1 VITNMKRTFLL
12 STLACSTAL
21 AGCAGT
27 LTTDEQDRLWLEHTG
42 GTGGSTGGTS
52 ATTTSGTGGSGGPM
66 VDMCVVSTAT
76 TGPMHTC
83 QQVGCHGGATVSAG
97 LNLEND
103 SLTKNFKA
111 KYFDVPNVGDPNGMP
126 PTPCTGGMAK
136 LIDPANAMNS
146 FIYQKLVATGDT
158 TAQPCGYKMPEVGTI
173 TQQEKACILSW
184 INSVITASK

>member
-1 VITNMKRTFLL
+1 MKRTFLL

-27 LTTDEQDRLWLEHTG
+27 LTTDEQERLWTEHTG

-52 ATTTSGTGGSGGPM
+52 TTTGGGGSGPM

-103 SLTKNFKA
+103 NLTKN
-111 KYFDVPNVGDPNGMP
+111 
-126 PTPCTGGMAK
+126 
-136 LIDPANAMNS
+136 
-146 FIYQKLVATGDT
+146 
-158 TAQPCGYKMPEVGTI
+158 
-173 TQQEKACILSW
+173 
-184 INSVITASK
+184 